1 MRSSCKQ
8 RLARS
13 QRSPGAAQPFHA
25 PSSLLPSF
33 RGARAGV
40 PRRNKNAA
48 CRATRA
54 ERTPAPK
61 APRERE
67 NFFFAPFSL
76 WKIVSQ
82 QTEQQRLSVSFF
94 GSKKSNS
101 GVWEGGG
108 PPVHIHWCH
117 RWKNMGFQR
126 ERSLNTKTLAK
137 SESANRFTI
146 RILGFV
152 HANFS
157 RKIGV
162 LRAEY
167 R

>member
-1 MRSSCKQ
+1 MVFAIGSANEMCMGGPPPPTSGGSRGWNAGCGGRPVRSSCKQ

-94 GSKKSNS
+94 GLKKSSS
-101 GVWEGGG
+101 GVGGGG
-108 PPVHIHWCH
+108 PPHAYSLVSPVE
-117 RWKNMGFQR
+117 KYGF
-126 ERSLNTKTLAK
+126 
-137 SESANRFTI
+137 SA
-146 RILGFV
+146 
-152 HANFS
+152 
-157 RKIGV
+157 
-162 LRAEY
+162 
-167 R
+167 